1 MRRGIRLMGT
11 EFEQSLPVIPLIY
24 TLVVNRLQV
33 SGAIAIGNVRLPPV
47 YGFKVKVLYL
57 LLV

>member
-1 MRRGIRLMGT
+1 MGT